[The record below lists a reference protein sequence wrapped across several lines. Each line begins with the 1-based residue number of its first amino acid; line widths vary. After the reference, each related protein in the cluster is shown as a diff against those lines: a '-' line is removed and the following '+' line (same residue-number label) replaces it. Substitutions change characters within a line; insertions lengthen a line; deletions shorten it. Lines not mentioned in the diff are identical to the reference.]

1 MIRSEKIKTMATET
15 KNYTGLRLFNS
26 VLSIIFSI
34 NLMLIWQQCKRIL
47 STLRYYQ
54 HNANDHK
61 EKANKQWHI
70 RCNTKINLKRLC
82 FIHVKLQKIHLQTV
96 SKIMRES
103 LTSKQNYRSILFK
116 ILSHKVK
123 FPYLKNITL
132 QETNSTDSS
141 RTVPN

>member
-1 MIRSEKIKTMATET
+1 MICSEQIKMQTTET
-15 KNYTGLRLFNS
+15 EDYIGLRLFNF
-26 VLSIIFSI
+26 VLSIIFAI

-47 STLRYYQ
+47 STVHYYQ

-70 RCNTKINLKRLC
+70 GCNTKINLKRLC

-96 SKIMRES
+96 SKIMRDS

-123 FPYLKNITL
+123 FPYLKNVTL
-132 QETNSTDSS
+132 QETN
-141 RTVPN
+141 RTR